1 VEIKYDSMWGWWASN
16 AVIGS
21 LGVGVWKY
29 IRRRWGEFSRFIRLG
44 EMLNVQLLSTTLT
57 QPPLTMGWGPHTWA
71 PPHCEW
77 GLCQSCDGVVPQSC
91 PLDWRWVMVLRSNL
105 ARCVVWRLDFEGS
118 FSRIV

>member
-1 VEIKYDSMWGWWASN
+1 MLRRKKLCGERLWKLNMIACGDGGLLMRL
-16 AVIGS
+16 
-21 LGVGVWKY
+21 LG
-29 IRRRWGEFSRFIRLG
+29 L
-44 EMLNVQLLSTTLT
+44 
-57 QPPLTMGWGPHTWA
+57 
-71 PPHCEW
+71 W